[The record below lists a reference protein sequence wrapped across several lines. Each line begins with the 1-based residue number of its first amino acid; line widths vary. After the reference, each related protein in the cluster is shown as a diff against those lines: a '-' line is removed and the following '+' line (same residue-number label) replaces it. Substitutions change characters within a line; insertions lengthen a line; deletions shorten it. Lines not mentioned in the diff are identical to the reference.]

1 MAKTKSIKSKK
12 NTYDGIEFKSALELY
27 CYKRLKDNG
36 FDFQYEPESIT
47 LVDGFRNEGVYFKC
61 TNGSKTMVNRT
72 GSKEFPITYKP
83 DFVSHE
89 HKFYIE
95 TKGFVPSQ
103 HTFTLRWK
111 LFLYWLR
118 INSMSDYKVF
128 LPKNQA
134 QVDQT
139 INILLGNEQ
148 ETIGV
153 LPDVNESG
161 TKKRNRTVRK
171 FTRRKRKPARRY

>member
-1 MAKTKSIKSKK
+1 MAKNKSVKSKK
-12 NTYDGIEFKSALELY
+12 QTQDGIEFKSALELY
-27 CYKRLKDNG
+27 CYKKLKQHG
-36 FDFQYEPESIT
+36 LDFEYEPESIT
-47 LVDGFRNEGVYFKC
+47 LMDGFKNEGVYFKC

-72 GSKEFPITYKP
+72 GSREYPITYKP

-111 LFLYWLR
+111 LFLNWLG

-128 LPKNQA
+128 LPKNQI
-134 QVDQT
+134 QVDQA
-139 INILLGNEQ
+139 INIILGNEQ
-148 ETIGV
+148 EIIGV
-153 LPDVNESG
+153 LPDVNEPG
-161 TKKRNRTVRK
+161 AKKRNRPVRK
-171 FTRRKRKPARRY
+171 FTRRKRKPSSRR